1 MEFTVASPAVYNG
14 IPPRHQHL
22 WCLVRLVSIII
33 LLLNQHTLVKS
44 PPVQFVL
51 QKYFLALAMSSHI
64 RKFESK
70 TEQAANAHKLTTPTT
85 FAIMSE
91 SLSCLEAINSRSR
104 SVTKRSSEIAD
115 LGVSKRQQRKTSPN
129 KLWDKKVLEEED

>member
-1 MEFTVASPAVYNG
+1 MPDHRYVSRYTHMCICLSVILSSVYKL
-14 IPPRHQHL
+14 IMVD
-22 WCLVRLVSIII
+22 C
-33 LLLNQHTLVKS
+33 
-44 PPVQFVL
+44 
-51 QKYFLALAMSSHI
+51 HI

-91 SLSCLEAINSRSR
+91 CLSINSRSR

-115 LGVSKRQQRKTSPN
+115 LGVSKRQQRKTCPN
-129 KLWDKKVLEEED
+129 KLWDIEVLEEEDYRVKFTTVDTALSTTGG